1 MKKNLHTSF
10 VAIFALLWL
19 AACSTSPPVPADR
32 FYRLPEPQVNAEGSA
47 PTTKIRVGS
56 FLAQGV
62 YNERAILYI
71 DEQYP
76 LMVRRYHYHF
86 WINSPADLV
95 RDQLIAYLRK
105 TETEKKITPEIEIS
119 GRVLRFER
127 IISPQ
132 QIKVIAELEVTTRAT
147 TPGAK
152 DVTRVYRAE
161 VPATSDKMNDTAVAF
176 GKALD
181 EIFGKVVSDTGRK
194 G

>member
-1 MKKNLHTSF
+1 MKKNLHITF

-19 AACSTSPPVPADR
+19 AACSTSPPVPVDR
-32 FYRLPEPQVNAEGSA
+32 FYRLPTPQVNAEGSA

-132 QIKVIAELEVTTRAT
+132 QIKVIAVLEVSTRAT

-152 DVTRVYRAE
+152 DVTRVYIAE

-176 GKALD
+176 GRALD
-181 EIFGKVVSDTGRK
+181 KIFVKVVSDAGRQ